1 MTNLRVLKPAVARR
15 HLSVAPL
22 LGILL
27 AAASANAAI
36 NGLVRVSSGLG
47 GAVQVTHAPN
57 DPDRLF
63 VVQKAKNGGL
73 RRCT

>member
-1 MTNLRVLKPAVARR
+1 MTNLCVLKPAVARR

-27 AAASANAAI
+27 AAASANAA

-57 DPDRLF
+57 APDRL
-63 VVQKAKNGGL
+63 VGVQKAKNGGL
-73 RRCT
+73 RSCT

>member
-27 AAASANAAI
+27 AAASANAA